1 MLRLQLLEFLSRT
14 APQLA
19 ARCRL
24 QRTRRHQ
31 AINTLTS
38 LADFLVSGLAHSLAL
53 GLKKAVRL
61 SVERAE
67 AHAADQRVTACAV
80 HLSAR
85 RYMIVSI
92 PFPEK
97 AQGGNA
103 SA

>member
-1 MLRLQLLEFLSRT
+1 MLRLQLLAFLPRP

-19 ARCRL
+19 ARGRL
-24 QRTRRHQ
+24 RRTHHRQ
-31 AINTLTS
+31 AINTLTL
-38 LADFLVSGLAHSLAL
+38 LADFLVSGLAHSVAPS
-53 GLKKAVRL
+53 LKKAVRL